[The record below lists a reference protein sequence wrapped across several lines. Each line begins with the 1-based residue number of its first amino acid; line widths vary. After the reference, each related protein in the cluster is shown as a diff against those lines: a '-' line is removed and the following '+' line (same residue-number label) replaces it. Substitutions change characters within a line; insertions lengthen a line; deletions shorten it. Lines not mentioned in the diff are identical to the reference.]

1 MSSTLRCDEV
11 MKRNVHSIR
20 ERDSLQK
27 AAQLMRE
34 QDIGFLPV
42 LDRRGKVVGIV
53 TDRDIVIRGCE
64 SGACA
69 STTPVR
75 DVMTLE
81 AITCR
86 PEDLLTHA
94 EALMS
99 EHHISRLPI
108 VDRGALV
115 GIVSLSDVAQYD
127 RPTRIGRTVQRI
139 AERKYAPERP

>member
-1 MSSTLRCDEV
+1 MSTLRCDEV

-20 ERDSLQK
+20 EHDSLQK

-34 QDIGFLPV
+34 QDVGFLPV
-42 LDRRGKVVGIV
+42 LNRDGILVGVV

-64 SGACA
+64 NDDCPSA
-69 STTPVR
+69 TPIR

-86 PEDLLTHA
+86 PEDLISHA

-99 EHHISRLPI
+99 EHRISRLPI

-115 GIVSLSDVAQYD
+115 GITSLSDLAQYD
-127 RPTRIGRTVQRI
+127 LPVRIGKTVQRI